1 MINLVTETPIWFVI
15 FCIGLG
21 VLFSWV
27 LYRTDSKSTE
37 LSKLLR
43 RVLFA
48 LRFTFIT
55 LLSFLLLSPL
65 LKTIKRETEK
75 PIIIIAQDNS
85 ESIIVNKDSAFYKN
99 DYSKKMNAVIEE
111 LKSKFEVHTVSFG
124 DKVEDGI
131 NYTYADKQTDYS
143 TLLNTLNVRF
153 ANRNVG
159 AVVVASDGLFNRG
172 SSPVFATNDF
182 SAPIYAIAL
191 GDTTGKKDLR
201 IANVRFNK
209 VVYLNSTFP
218 IEVVVEARQSGGA
231 NTTLTVQEDSATLF
245 TKSVSI
251 AGARFSQT
259 VPVYIDAK
267 QKGMHHYRVAVSGID
282 GEVTLENNVRDIYI
296 QVEESK
302 RKVLIAGNAPHP
314 DIAALKDAIESNE
327 NFEVNV
333 QLISNFNANLNDYQL
348 VILHQLPSAEHAATE
363 VISQLKKNQIAAWY
377 ILGAQTNVRA
387 YNALSPPVIIER
399 EINKQNYVQPALNKN
414 FGLFTVSDIVQNAL
428 VNFPPLVTPF
438 GEYKTGTAGEAFL
451 VQQIGSVS
459 TNQPLLYLSS
469 EGETRNAVLCGEG
482 LWRWKLNDFQ
492 LNQNFNAF
500 NEIVNK
506 TVQYLATRE
515 IKKQF
520 KIIAKNIFPENEPI
534 VFDAEVYNENYE
546 LINMPDISMTI
557 INKDGKSFPYT
568 FSKTDRAYAL
578 NAGFFAPGNYHYRA
592 QVKVGEKS
600 LVSQGDFT
608 VSALQAEKTETVADH
623 QLLNAWAHK
632 TGGEMYYPAQLDN
645 LSKLLLSK
653 EEIKTVSYSQVKL
666 MDMVN
671 LKWVFFL
678 LLAFIS
684 LEWFLRKRK
693 GMY

>member
-1 MINLVTETPIWFVI
+1 MINLVTETPLWFAI

-21 VLFSWV
+21 VLFAWI
-27 LYRTDSKSTE
+27 LYRTDRKSTE
-37 LSKLLR
+37 LSRSLR
-43 RVLFA
+43 RALFT
-48 LRFTFIT
+48 LRFIFIT

-65 LKTIKRETEK
+65 LKTMTRKTEK

-85 ESIIVNKDSAFYKN
+85 ESIIVNKDSSYYKSE
-99 DYSKKMNAVIEE
+99 YSTKMNAVAEE
-111 LKSKFEVHTVSFG
+111 LKKKFEVHTLSFG

-131 NYTYADKQTDYS
+131 DYSYRAKQTDYS
-143 TLLNTLNVRF
+143 ALLNAMNIRF

-159 AVVVASDGLFNRG
+159 AVIVATDGLFNRG
-172 SSPVFATNDF
+172 SSPVFASNEF
-182 SAPIYAIAL
+182 SAPIYTVAL

-218 IEVVVEARQSGGA
+218 VEIVVEARQCAGS
-231 NTTLTVQEDSATLF
+231 NSTLTVMEDSATLF
-245 TKSVSI
+245 TKSISI
-251 AGARFSQT
+251 AGSQFSQT
-259 VPVYIDAK
+259 IPVYIDAK
-267 QKGMHHYRVAVSGID
+267 QKGIHHYRVAVSGVD

-302 RKVLIAGNAPHP
+302 RKVLMVANAPHP
-314 DIAALKDAIESNE
+314 DMAALKDAIESNE
-327 NFEVNV
+327 NFEVTV
-333 QLISNFNANLNDYQL
+333 QMISNFNDNLNEYQL

-363 VISQLKKNQIAAWY
+363 LLNQLNKNQISTWH
-377 ILGAQTNVRA
+377 ILGAQTNVKA
-387 YNALSPPVIIER
+387 YNALSPPVLVDR
-399 EINKQNYVQPALNKN
+399 NINKENYVQPSLNKN
-414 FGLFTVSDIVQNAL
+414 FALFTISGEVQNAL
-428 VNFPPLVTPF
+428 QNFPPLVTPF
-438 GEYKTGTAGEAFL
+438 GEYKAGAAGEALL

-469 EGETRNAVLCGEG
+469 EGEARTAVLCGEG
-482 LWRWKLNDFQ
+482 LWRWKLNDYQ
-492 LNQNFNAF
+492 LNNNFNVF

-515 IKKQF
+515 VKKQF
-520 KIIAKNIFPENEPI
+520 KLIVKNIFPENEPV
-534 VFDAEVYNENYE
+534 VFDAELYNENYE
-546 LINMPDISMTI
+546 LINIPDISVTI
-557 INKDGKSFPYT
+557 TNKDGKSFPYT
-568 FSKTDRAYAL
+568 FSKTERAYTL
-578 NAGFFAPGNYHYRA
+578 NAGFFAPGTYQYKA
-592 QVKVGEKS
+592 QVKIGEKPF
-600 LVSQGDFT
+600 VSSGDFT

-623 QLLNAWAHK
+623 QFLYTWAHK

-684 LEWFLRKRK
+684 LEWFLRKRN